1 MDSIEISEQLKKL
14 ATDNEKRTK
23 SSRLNDVFDD
33 VENALKN
40 GISRK
45 SVIEL
50 LAKNGLELSPKSFES
65 TLARLRKKRKN
76 KAIQNNNYIQEK
88 EKIIIPDTI
97 KEEIKPEQDNT
108 GLPNYKKRKGY
119 AAASKE
125 VDELVAKMKRR
136 PSAAVQRIIDKQKRE
151 QAEEAKKNEN

>member
-50 LAKNGLELSPKSFES
+50 LAKNGLELSMKSFES

-88 EKIIIPDTI
+88 DKIIIPDTI
-97 KEEIKPEQDNT
+97 KEETKPEQDNKDY
-108 GLPNYKKRKGY
+108 PNRVKSY
-119 AAASKE
+119 AELSKE
-125 VDELVAKMKRR
+125 TDILVAKNRR
-136 PSAAVQRIIDKQKRE
+136 KTSPAVQRLIDE
-151 QAEEAKKNEN
+151 QNEMRLKNEE

>member
-50 LAKNGLELSPKSFES
+50 LAKNGLKLSMKSFES

-97 KEEIKPEQDNT
+97 KEETKPEQDNT

-125 VDELVAKMKRR
+125 VDELVAEMKRT

-151 QAEEAKKNEN
+151 QEEAKKNEE